1 MVGAD
6 WTDGTKDTMSIHRKF
21 EIDLECRLQVDTSVS
36 LSLQEFGYAAA
47 ASFCVELLFCF
58 VDDLLILHENR
69 RRC

>member
-1 MVGAD
+1 MEPIGQMEQKILCLYI
-6 WTDGTKDTMSIHRKF
+6 GKF